1 MEQEFFMIKQRT
13 IAKTVKSVGIGL
25 HKGKPV
31 HLRLEPLEANS
42 GIVFYREDAG
52 VSIPLSPEYVVDTQM
67 ATVIG
72 KDGVHVS
79 TIEHFL
85 SALYA
90 YGIDNLR
97 VVLDDAEMPI
107 MDGSAASFC
116 MMLDEAGIQEQHAG
130 KEILRIKKEVRV
142 QAGDKY
148 VALKPSESASFDF
161 RILFN
166 HPVIAEQHRDFLFS
180 KSGFIKEISR
190 ARTFGFLKEVQYLR
204 SRNLALGGS
213 LENAIVL
220 DDTKVLNP
228 EGLRFDDEFVR
239 HKILDA
245 MGDMKLL
252 GRPILGKYEAFAGS
266 HDLNHRLT
274 LALLADTSAY
284 EVVTLQVK
292 ESRAFA
298 QSFA

>member
-1 MEQEFFMIKQRT
+1 MKQRT
-13 IAKTVKSVGIGL
+13 IAKAVKSVGIGL

-31 HLRLEPLEANS
+31 HLVLEPLEADS
-42 GIVFYREDAG
+42 GIVFYRKDAG
-52 VSIPLSPEYVVDTQM
+52 VTIPLLPKYVVDTQM

-72 KDGVHVS
+72 REGVNIS

-90 YGIDNLR
+90 YGIDNMR
-97 VVLDDAEMPI
+97 VVLDDGEMPI

-116 MMLDEAGIQEQHAG
+116 MMLDEAGIREQNAG
-130 KEILRIKKEVRV
+130 KRIIRIKKEVRV
-142 QAGDKY
+142 EAGEKY
-148 VALKPSESASFDF
+148 VALKPSETADFDF
-161 RILFN
+161 RIRFD
-166 HPVIAEQHRDFLFS
+166 HPVIGEQHRDFVFS
-180 KSGFIKEISR
+180 KSGFIQEIAR

-204 SRNLALGGS
+204 SKNLALGGS

-228 EGLRFDDEFVR
+228 EGLRFEDEFVR

-252 GRPILGKYEAFAGS
+252 GHPILGKYEAFAGS
-266 HDLNHRLT
+266 HELNHKLT
-274 LALLADTSAY
+274 LALLADASAY

-292 ESRAFA
+292 ESVAFA

>member
-1 MEQEFFMIKQRT
+1 MIKQRT
-13 IAKTVKSVGIGL
+13 IAKPVESVGIGL

-31 HLRLEPLEANS
+31 KLRLEPMEAGS
-42 GIVFYREDAG
+42 GILFYRRDAG
-52 VSIPLSPEYVVDTQM
+52 VTIPLAPEYVVDTQM

-72 KDGVHVS
+72 KEGVNVS

-85 SALYA
+85 STLYA

-97 VVLDDAEMPI
+97 VILDDGEMPI

-116 MMLDEAGIQEQHAG
+116 MMLDEAGVREQPAG

-142 QAGDKY
+142 EANGKY
-148 VALKPSESASFDF
+148 VALKPSETALFDF
-161 RILFN
+161 RIRFD
-166 HPVIAEQHRDFLFS
+166 HPVIAEQHRTFVFS
-180 KSGFIKEISR
+180 RDGFVKEIAR

-204 SRNLALGGS
+204 SKNLALGGS

-252 GRPILGKYEAFAGS
+252 GRPILGRYEAFAGS
-266 HDLNHRLT
+266 HDLNHKLT
-274 LALLADTSAY
+274 LALLADADAY
-284 EVVTLQVK
+284 EVVTLPVS
-292 ESRAFA
+292 ESVEFA

>member
-1 MEQEFFMIKQRT
+1 MIKQRT
-13 IAKTVKSVGIGL
+13 IARAVESVGIGL

-31 HLRLEPLEANS
+31 HLRLEPLDAGS
-42 GIVFYREDAG
+42 GILFYRKDAG
-52 VSIPLSPEYVVDTQM
+52 VTIPLAPEYVVDTQM

-72 KDGVHVS
+72 KEGINVS

-90 YGIDNLR
+90 YGIDNIR
-97 VVLDDAEMPI
+97 VVLDDTEMPI

-116 MMLDEAGIQEQHAG
+116 MMLDEAGIVEQEAG

-142 QAGDKY
+142 ETGGKY
-148 VALKPSESASFDF
+148 VALKPSETASFEFTIRFD
-161 RILFN
+161 
-166 HPVIAEQHRDFLFS
+166 HPVIGEQKRRFLFG
-180 KSGFIKEISR
+180 KKAFLEEIAR
-190 ARTFGFLKEVQYLR
+190 ARTFGFLREVQYLR

-220 DDTKVLNP
+220 DDAKILNP

-252 GRPILGKYEAFAGS
+252 GRPILGAYEAFAGS
-266 HDLNHRLT
+266 HELNHRLT
-274 LALLADTSAY
+274 LALMADPDAY
-284 EVVTLQVK
+284 EVITLQVAQGV
-292 ESRAFA
+292 SFA

>member
-1 MEQEFFMIKQRT
+1 MIKQRT
-13 IAKTVKSVGIGL
+13 IAKKVESVGIGL

-31 HLRLEPLEANS
+31 HLELEPLEANS
-42 GIVFYREDAG
+42 GIVFYRKDAG
-52 VSIPLSPEYVVDTQM
+52 ATIPLSPEYVVDTQM

-72 KDGVHVS
+72 KDGVNIS

-90 YGIDNLR
+90 YGIDNIR

-116 MMLDEAGIQEQHAG
+116 MMLDEAGIREQNAG
-130 KEILRIKKEVRV
+130 KEILRIKKDIRV
-142 QAGDKY
+142 EAGDKF
-148 VALKPSESASFDF
+148 VALKPSETASFDF
-161 RILFN
+161 RIRFD
-166 HPVIAEQHRDFLFS
+166 HPVIAEQQKEFVFS

-204 SRNLALGGS
+204 SKNLALGGS
-213 LENAIVL
+213 LENAVVL

-228 EGLRFDDEFVR
+228 EGLRFEDEFVR

-266 HDLNHRLT
+266 HDLNHKLT
-274 LALLADTSAY
+274 LALLADESAY

-292 ESRAFA
+292 ESVEFA
-298 QSFA
+298 RSFA

>member
-1 MEQEFFMIKQRT
+1 MKQRT
-13 IAKTVKSVGIGL
+13 IAKAVESVGIGL

-31 HLRLEPLEANS
+31 HLRIEPLEANS
-42 GIVFYREDAG
+42 GIVFYRKDAG
-52 VSIPLSPEYVVDTQM
+52 VTIPLAPEYVIDTRM

-72 KDGVHVS
+72 KEGVSVS

-97 VVLDDAEMPI
+97 VVLDDGEMPI

-116 MMLDEAGIQEQHAG
+116 MMLDEAGIREQEAG
-130 KEILRIKKEVRV
+130 KEILRIVKEVRV
-142 QAGDKY
+142 EAGEKY
-148 VALKPSESASFDF
+148 VALKPSETAAFDF
-161 RILFN
+161 RIRFD
-166 HPVIAEQHRDFLFS
+166 HPVIAEQKRRFLFS
-180 KSGFIKEISR
+180 KSGYMKEIAR

-204 SRNLALGGS
+204 SKNLALGGS

-228 EGLRFDDEFVR
+228 EGLRFEDEFVR

-252 GRPILGKYEAFAGS
+252 GRPILGTYEAFAGS
-266 HDLNHRLT
+266 HELNHALT
-274 LALLADTSAY
+274 VALLADAGAF
-284 EVVTLQVK
+284 EVVTLQVQ
-292 ESRAFA
+292 ESMEFVK
-298 QSFA
+298 SFA

>member
-1 MEQEFFMIKQRT
+1 MMKQRT
-13 IAKTVKSVGIGL
+13 IAKPVESVGIGL

-31 HLRLEPLEANS
+31 KLRLEPMEAGT
-42 GIVFYREDAG
+42 GILFYRRDAG
-52 VSIPLSPEYVVDTQM
+52 VTIPLAPEYVVDTQM

-72 KDGVHVS
+72 KDGVNVS

-97 VVLDDAEMPI
+97 VVLDDGEMPI

-116 MMLDEAGIQEQHAG
+116 MMLDEAGVREQPAG

-142 QAGDKY
+142 EANGKY
-148 VALKPSESASFDF
+148 AALKPSETASFDF
-161 RILFN
+161 RIKFD
-166 HPVIAEQHRDFLFS
+166 HPVIAEQHRTFVFG
-180 KSGFIKEISR
+180 KSAFIKEIAR

-204 SRNLALGGS
+204 SKNLALGGS

-252 GRPILGKYEAFAGS
+252 GRPILGRYEAFAGS

-274 LALLADTSAY
+274 LALMAHPEAY
-284 EVVTLQVK
+284 EVITLPVS
-292 ESRAFA
+292 ESVAFA
-298 QSFA
+298 KSFA